1 MYQTRHSFASNMLS
15 NKEDIFW
22 VSKML
27 GHKNLNITLEKY
39 SKYIKSNI
47 TKKQSL
53 WIQKTMFLYKINTVV
68 LLDIDSM
75 EIHK

>member
-1 MYQTRHSFASNMLS
+1 MLS

-27 GHKNLNITLEKY
+27 GHKNPNITLEKY
-39 SKYIKSNI
+39 SKYVKSNRA
-47 TKKQSL
+47 KKTTFMDEENIYL
-53 WIQKTMFLYKINTVV
+53 LYKIDTAE
-68 LLDIDSM
+68 LHDIDSI

>member
-1 MYQTRHSFASNMLS
+1 
-15 NKEDIFW
+15 
-22 VSKML
+22 ML
-27 GHKNLNITLEKY
+27 GHKTPNITLEQY
-39 SKYIKSNI
+39 SKYVKSKR

-68 LLDIDSM
+68 LLDIDSI